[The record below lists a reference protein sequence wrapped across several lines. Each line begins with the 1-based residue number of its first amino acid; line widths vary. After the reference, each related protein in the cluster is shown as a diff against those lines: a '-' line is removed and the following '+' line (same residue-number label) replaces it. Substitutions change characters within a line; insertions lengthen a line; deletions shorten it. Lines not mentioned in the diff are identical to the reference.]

1 MDRIPMTSQ
10 HMRRARQ
17 HSRAIERHV
26 RDAQPKPVAATKP
39 VWLQPVE
46 PEIPFGLPLN
56 VVGVEITR
64 IKTTW
69 LYQNGT
75 RRHVATKRLP
85 AMRADL
91 ERLPGLLFEFRERL
105 ASGDDSN

>member
-1 MDRIPMTSQ
+1 MSSQ

-17 HSRAIERHV
+17 HTRTIEGHV
-26 RDAQPKPVAATKP
+26 RDSQPKPVTATVP
-39 VWLQPVE
+39 VWLQPVQ
-46 PEIPFGLPLN
+46 PETPSGLPLN

-75 RRHVATKRLP
+75 TRHVATKRLA

-91 ERLPGLLFEFRERL
+91 ERLPGLLYEFTERL
-105 ASGDDSN
+105 ASGDNQTT